1 MPPLMTQT
9 YKSPERMKMI
19 GIVLKEKEPRMYENL
34 KRDGDLQDYLKGL
47 DDLLMEM
54 YDEATSEIVFDLDRS
69 KDRPED
75 PIKYAQKLEMMWATA
90 WEKILHDF
98 LQRV

>member
-47 DDLLMEM
+47 DDLLMER
-54 YDEATSEIVFDLDRS
+54 YDEEENSIMSEMVKEKNSLRN
-69 KDRPED
+69 
-75 PIKYAQKLEMMWATA
+75 PIEWSQKVEMMWATA

>member
-47 DDLLMEM
+47 DDLLMER
-54 YDEATSEIVFDLDRS
+54 YDEATEGVLDDLD

-75 PIKYAQKLEMMWATA
+75 PIKYAQKLEMMYATA
-90 WEKILHDF
+90 WEKVLHDF